1 MGRHHDEPSDE
12 TPELDGETDPSTRTL
27 APTSMIE
34 LGETDDVNRSPKNEK
49 NVTCVSLTK
58 MLLKLLFKNPPKL
71 LSILF
76 ILFLFLVTHKY
87 DVNTII

>member
-34 LGETDDVNRSPKNEK
+34 LGETDDVNRSPENEK
-49 NVTCVSLTK
+49 NVTFYFYSIDTK
-58 MLLKLLFKNPPKL
+58 ALPK
-71 LSILF
+71 IQ
-76 ILFLFLVTHKY
+76 VCDHKKMKP
-87 DVNTII
+87 I